1 MAYRFR
7 IYYRIRDVET
17 IRKIKDKF
25 KTTVSVNYES
35 DIVTDEYGKWLIEET
50 ERRGFIMIREIRKV
64 WKE

>member
-35 DIVTDEYGKWLIEET
+35 DIITDEYGKWLIEET
-50 ERRGFIMIREIRKV
+50 ERRGFIMIRKHETV
-64 WKE
+64 